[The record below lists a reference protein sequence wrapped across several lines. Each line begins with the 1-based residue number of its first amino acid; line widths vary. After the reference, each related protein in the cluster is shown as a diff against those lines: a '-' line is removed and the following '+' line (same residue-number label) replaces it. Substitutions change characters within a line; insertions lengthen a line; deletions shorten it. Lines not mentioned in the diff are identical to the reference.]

1 MVQLVHHSELSG
13 RTVVVTGASAGV
25 GRATA
30 VALAGMGAK
39 VCLIARQ
46 SQGLLDATA
55 EAESRGANAIAIAAD
70 VADASAVFAAAA
82 ECERRLGAIDVWI
95 NNAMAT
101 VFSPVAEITPE
112 EVQRVTEVTYL
123 GCVHGTMA
131 ALGVMRPRN
140 RGVIVQVGSAL
151 AYRGIPLQAAYCGAK
166 HAIRGFTDSL
176 RAELIH
182 EDSKIALTTVH
193 LPAVDTP
200 QFDWARTHMDA
211 QPRPVAP
218 VYRAEVAAAAI
229 VRAALRPK
237 REYWLGNRTSLI
249 ILGNIVAPSMLDRLL
264 AWTAVEAQQ
273 TDRPANPNRKDNLFT
288 SVEGMHRTNG
298 SFGIEAGA
306 DAIAVSEPRARI
318 AAIIGG
324 ALIAA
329 VLGALIGR
337 ARRHRRIWR

>member
-1 MVQLVHHSELSG
+1 MHHPQLSG
-13 RTVVVTGASAGV
+13 RTVAVTGASAGV

-30 VALAGMGAK
+30 VALAERGAK
-39 VCLIARQ
+39 VCLIARK

-55 EAESRGANAIAIAAD
+55 EAQSRGAKAIAVAAD
-70 VADASAVFAAAA
+70 VADASAVFAAAD
-82 ECERRLGAIDVWI
+82 ECERRLGPIDIWI

-101 VFSPVAEITPE
+101 VFSPVAEISAE
-112 EVQRVTEVTYL
+112 EVRRVTEVTYL
-123 GCVHGTMA
+123 GYVHGTMA
-131 ALGVMRPRN
+131 ALGVTRPRN

-182 EDSKIALTTVH
+182 EGSKIALTAVH
-193 LPAVDTP
+193 LPAVNTP
-200 QFDWARTHMDA
+200 QFDWARAHVDR

-218 VYRAEVAAAAI
+218 VYRPEVAAAAI
-229 VRAALRPK
+229 VRAALHPK

-264 AWTAVEAQQ
+264 ARTAIEAQQ
-273 TDRPANPNRKDNLFT
+273 TDQPANPGRRDNLFAP
-288 SVEGMHRTNG
+288 VGGLHRIDGTFG
-298 SFGIEAGA
+298 SEAGA
-306 DAIAVSEPRARI
+306 DATAVSEPLARI
-318 AAIIGG
+318 AAVIGG

-329 VLGALIGR
+329 ALGAFIGR
-337 ARRHRRIWR
+337 AWRHRRGRR